1 MQVFLCVSAIVA
13 CLDFFGNPLLT
24 SHHSHSLLNFTCYIF
39 FNFMSQSLLLE
50 ATLPWGSSHSGWC
63 LCLCFGLCCW
73 CNGVHGECYLFFCLV
88 LGMLC
93 YLLVSLSPCMP
104 VAIFWNLF
112 LVITMKRWHGPHLS
126 CLMPFLWSNCFY
138 AYIFSPSISR
148 FSLWIF
154 GSENSRTFD
163 LTSELPGQTTRL
175 VG

>member
-50 ATLPWGSSHSGWC
+50 ATLPWGSSHSGW
-63 LCLCFGLCCW
+63 CLCFGLCCW

-126 CLMPFLWSNCFY
+126 CLMRFLWSNCFY
-138 AYIFSPSISR
+138 VYIFFLNLTFLPVNFWLR
-148 FSLWIF
+148 ELQ
-154 GSENSRTFD
+154 NFD
-163 LTSELPGQTTRL
+163 LTSELPEQTTRL

>member
-1 MQVFLCVSAIVA
+1 MLLVWISLETLYSQVIILILCWI
-13 CLDFFGNPLLT
+13 
-24 SHHSHSLLNFTCYIF
+24 SLAIF
-39 FNFMSQSLLLE
+39 FNLMSQNLFLE
-50 ATLPWGSSHSGWC
+50 ATLPWGSSHSGW
-63 LCLCFGLCCW
+63 CLCFGLCCW

-126 CLMPFLWSNCFY
+126 CLMRFLWSNCFY
-138 AYIFSPSISR
+138 VYIFFLNLTFLPVNFWLR
-148 FSLWIF
+148 ELQ
-154 GSENSRTFD
+154 NFD
-163 LTSELPGQTTRL
+163 LTSELPEQTTRL

>member
-1 MQVFLCVSAIVA
+1 MRFCNCCLFEFLWKPFTHKSSFS
-13 CLDFFGNPLLT
+13 FFAEFHLLSSSISWAKT
-24 SHHSHSLLNFTCYIF
+24 FSLKL
-39 FNFMSQSLLLE
+39 
-50 ATLPWGSSHSGWC
+50 
-63 LCLCFGLCCW
+63 LCLEEVLILVDVYVLVCVV
-73 CNGVHGECYLFFCLV
+73 GVTVCTGVLPFFFFLV
-88 LGMLC
+88 LGVLC